1 MKTIRIHFYVLLF
14 FAVSFSFPIFSSV
27 AADQNIPPS
36 EPLTMAEAIQIAVNQ
51 NPHVKAANFQV
62 KAVES
67 NTIQAR
73 SGFYPQIDFSETFNR
88 TTNPMWAFGT
98 QLNQGSITQEDF
110 DPARLNDPDAVNN
123 FATAVSM
130 SWSIYDGG
138 RTKIGWEQAKQNL
151 EVASLMLERTRKQ
164 VIAQTATVYVG
175 FLLAQKNIAVIK
187 QALETAQANLKM
199 IESRYHNGFV
209 VKSDVLRAMVR
220 IADLKQQHLQ
230 AESRVEVAK
239 AMLNAS
245 MGSPGDTPLNPVTPL
260 AVGEQIKGEIEDWI
274 HTALSKRLD
283 LEKLRHQEEMARKEI
298 DKSRAGHFP
307 DLRLVGN
314 YEIDS
319 EDFSDTADNYTIG
332 AVVKVNLFSG
342 YHITGK
348 TEAAKSFLNRLQEIR
363 KAMELGIQVQ
373 TREAFLTA
381 LSSWERIPVAHIAV
395 DQAEEGL
402 RIVKN
407 RYKNGLITMVTLLD
421 SEEARQQAH
430 TNYFKALHDYKVA
443 RIELALASGT
453 IDTNFQ

>member
-1 MKTIRIHFYVLLF
+1 MKSIRSKLCLWSILV
-14 FAVSFSFPIFSSV
+14 VSFSFPLFSN
-27 AADQNIPPS
+27 AADQNTPPS
-36 EPLTMAEAIQIAVNQ
+36 ETLTMAEAIQIAVNQ
-51 NPHVKAANFQV
+51 NPQVKAAGFQA

-67 NTIQAR
+67 NIIQAR
-73 SGFYPQIDFSETFNR
+73 SGFFPQIDFSETFNR

-98 QLNQGSITQEDF
+98 KLNQGSITQEDF
-110 DPARLNDPDAVNN
+110 DPARLNAPDAISN

-138 RTKIGWEQAKQNL
+138 RTKIGWEQAKQNQ
-151 EVASLMLERTRKQ
+151 EIASLMLEQTRQK
-164 VIAQTATVYVG
+164 VIAQTAATYVG
-175 FLLAQKNIAVIK
+175 LLLAQKNILVLD
-187 QALETAQANLKM
+187 QALETAHANLKM

-209 VKSDVLRAMVR
+209 VKSDLLRAMVR

-230 AESRVEVAK
+230 AQSRVEVAK

-245 MGSPGDTPLNPVTPL
+245 MGSPEDKPLNPVTPF
-260 AVGEQIKGEIEDWI
+260 AVEAKIKGEIEDWI
-274 HTALSKRLD
+274 HTALSKRYD
-283 LEKLRHQEEMARKEI
+283 LKTLEHQEEMARKEI

-319 EDFSDTADNYTIG
+319 EDFSDTADNYTFG

-348 TEAAKSFLNRLQEIR
+348 TEAAKSFLNRMQEIR
-363 KAMELGIQVQ
+363 RSMELGIRVQ
-373 TREAFLTA
+373 TREAFLKA
-381 LSSWERIPVAHIAV
+381 RSSWKRIQVAQTAA

-407 RYKNGLITMVTLLD
+407 RYNNGLLTIVGLLD
-421 SEEARQQAH
+421 AELARQQAH
-430 TNYFKALHDYKVA
+430 TNYFTALHDYKVA
-443 RIELALASGT
+443 RIDLALASGT
-453 IDTNFQ
+453 IDTDFQ

>member
-1 MKTIRIHFYVLLF
+1 
-14 FAVSFSFPIFSSV
+14 
-27 AADQNIPPS
+27 
-36 EPLTMAEAIQIAVNQ
+36 
-51 NPHVKAANFQV
+51 
-62 KAVES
+62 
-67 NTIQAR
+67 
-73 SGFYPQIDFSETFNR
+73 

-98 QLNQGSITQEDF
+98 KLNQGSITQEDF
-110 DPARLNDPDAVNN
+110 DPARLNDPDAINN

-151 EVASLMLERTRKQ
+151 EVASLMLERTRQQ

-175 FLLAQKNIAVIK
+175 LLLAQKNIAVVN

-230 AESRVEVAK
+230 AESRVKVAK

-245 MGSPGDTPLNPVTPL
+245 MGSPGDKPLNPVTPF

-283 LEKLRHQEEMARKEI
+283 LEKLRHQEEMARKEV

-363 KAMELGIQVQ
+363 RAMELGIQVQ

-381 LSSWERIPVAHIAV
+381 LSSWERIPVAHTAV
-395 DQAEEGL
+395 NQAEEGL

>member
-245 MGSPGDTPLNPVTPL
+245 MGSPGDTPLNPVTPF

-319 EDFSDTADNYTIG
+319 EDFSNTADNYTIG

>member
-1 MKTIRIHFYVLLF
+1 MKSIRSKLCFWFIA
-14 FAVSFSFPIFSSV
+14 AVSFYFPIFSSV

-73 SGFYPQIDFSETFNR
+73 SGFFPQIDLSETFNR

-98 QLNQGSITQEDF
+98 KLNQGSITQDDF
-110 DPARLNDPDAVNN
+110 DPARLNDPDAINN

-151 EVASLMLERTRKQ
+151 EVAYLMLERTRQQ
-164 VIAQTATVYVG
+164 VIAQTATAYVG
-175 FLLAQKNIAVIK
+175 FLLAQKNILVLD
-187 QALETAQANLKM
+187 QALETAHANLTM

-230 AESRVEVAK
+230 AESRVKVAK

-245 MGSPGDTPLNPVTPL
+245 MGSPGDTPFNPVTPF

-307 DLRLVGN
+307 DFRLVGN

-332 AVVKVNLFSG
+332 AVVKVNIFSG

-348 TEAAKSFLNRLQEIR
+348 TESAKSLLNRLQEIR
-363 KAMELGIQVQ
+363 SAMELGIQVQ

-381 LSSWERIPVAHIAV
+381 RSSWERIPVAHTAV

-407 RYKNGLITMVTLLD
+407 RYKNGLITMVSLLD
-421 SEEARQQAH
+421 AEEARQQAH

-453 IDTNFQ
+453 IDTDFQ

>member
-1 MKTIRIHFYVLLF
+1 MKSIRSKLCFWFIA
-14 FAVSFSFPIFSSV
+14 AVSFYFPIFSSV

-98 QLNQGSITQEDF
+98 KLNQGSITQEDF

-151 EVASLMLERTRKQ
+151 EVASLMLERTRQQ

-260 AVGEQIKGEIEDWI
+260 AVGEQIKGEIADWI

-381 LSSWERIPVAHIAV
+381 LSSWERIPVAHTAV

>member
-1 MKTIRIHFYVLLF
+1 MKSIRSKLCFWFIA
-14 FAVSFSFPIFSSV
+14 AVSFYFPIFSSA
-27 AADQNIPPS
+27 AADQNILPS

-51 NPHVKAANFQV
+51 NPQVKAADFQV
-62 KAVES
+62 RAVES
-67 NTIQAR
+67 NSIQAR

-98 QLNQGSITQEDF
+98 KLNQGIISQEDF
-110 DPARLNDPDAVNN
+110 DPVRLNDPDAINN

-130 SWSIYDGG
+130 SWSLYDGG

-151 EVASLMLERTRKQ
+151 EVASLMLERTRQ
-164 VIAQTATVYVG
+164 QIIAQTAAAYVG
-175 FLLAQKNIAVIK
+175 LLLAQKNILVVN
-187 QALETAQANLKM
+187 QALETAQANLTM
-199 IESRYHNGFV
+199 IQSRYNNGFV

-239 AMLNAS
+239 AMLNAL
-245 MGSPGDTPLNPVTPL
+245 MGTPGDKPLNPVTPF
-260 AVGEQIKGEIEDWI
+260 AVEEEIEGEIEDWI
-274 HTALSKRLD
+274 HTALTKRIDMKTLQQQED
-283 LEKLRHQEEMARKEI
+283 LARKEI
-298 DKSRAGHFP
+298 DKSRAGHLP

-314 YEIDS
+314 YEINS

-332 AVVKVNLFSG
+332 AVLKLNIFSG

-348 TEAAKSFLNRLQEIR
+348 TEAAKSFLNRSQEIR
-363 KAMELGIQVQ
+363 RAMDLRIRLQ
-373 TREAFLTA
+373 TREAFLKA
-381 LSSWERIPVAHIAV
+381 RSSWKRIQVAQTAT

-407 RYKNGLITMVTLLD
+407 RYNNGLLTIVSLLD
-421 SEEARQQAH
+421 AEEARQQAH
-430 TNYFKALHDYKVA
+430 TSHFKALHDYKVA

-453 IDTNFQ
+453 IDTDFH

>member
-1 MKTIRIHFYVLLF
+1 MKSIRSKLCFWFIA
-14 FAVSFSFPIFSSV
+14 AVSFSFPIFSSA

-51 NPHVKAANFQV
+51 NPQVRAANFQV
-62 KAVES
+62 KAMES
-67 NTIQAR
+67 NSIQAR
-73 SGFYPQIDFSETFNR
+73 SGFFPQIDFSETFNR

-98 QLNQGSITQEDF
+98 KLNQGSITQEDF
-110 DPARLNDPDAVNN
+110 DPARLNDPDAINN

-151 EVASLMLERTRKQ
+151 EVASLMLERTRQQ
-164 VIAQTATVYVG
+164 VIAQTATVYVRL
-175 FLLAQKNIAVIK
+175 LLAQKNIAVVN

-220 IADLKQQHLQ
+220 IADLRQQHLQ

-245 MGSPGDTPLNPVTPL
+245 MGSPGDTPLNLVTPL

-381 LSSWERIPVAHIAV
+381 LSSWERIPVAHTAV